1 MKKQEIK
8 NFFWGIIA
16 PFIMVFIFKSW
27 WGYLLTAGI
36 AILIQVAIGKKEA
49 AAMHSSP
56 CCLTI
61 NILAFYSSARNDTLP
76 SHTSDVM
83 RRRRFMYWMSS
94 FIYYSRLPTCL
105 HPA

>member
-49 AAMHSSP
+49 AAKTLEWTLIPPIFVFM
-56 CCLTI
+56 
-61 NILAFYSSARNDTLP
+61 LAFIAFL
-76 SHTSDVM
+76 
-83 RRRRFMYWMSS
+83 
-94 FIYYSRLPTCL
+94 L
-105 HPA
+105 A